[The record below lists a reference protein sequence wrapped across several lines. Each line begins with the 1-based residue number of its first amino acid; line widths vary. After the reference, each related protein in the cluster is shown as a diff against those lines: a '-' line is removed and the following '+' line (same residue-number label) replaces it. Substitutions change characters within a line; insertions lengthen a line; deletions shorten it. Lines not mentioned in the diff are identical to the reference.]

1 MASTPDSSISSRPAE
16 VYPRLVTKR
25 LIDVDD
31 AALQGARQAL
41 DTRTIKDTVNT
52 ALRQAAAVAA
62 RRRHLERFALDQL
75 PDLRGAEV
83 MDQAWR

>member
-1 MASTPDSSISSRPAE
+1 M
-16 VYPRLVTKR
+16 TKR

-31 AALQGARQAL
+31 AALGAAREAL
-41 DTRTIKDTVNT
+41 ATRTIKDTVNA

-75 PDLRGAEV
+75 PDLRRAEV
-83 MDQAWR
+83 MDEAWR